1 MGQQQQQQ
9 SWGDGKDRRE
19 QSQNDYQGDERRQPD
34 PMKHMP
40 GGNPQG
46 GNPGMTTQDR
56 KVAQEK
62 AQQELDHKS
71 D

>member
-1 MGQQQQQQ
+1 MKQDQRQ
-9 SWGDGKDRRE
+9 DRRH
-19 QSQNDYQGDERRQPD
+19 QSQGDYKGDERRKPD
-34 PMKHMP
+34 PIEQMP
-40 GGNPQG
+40 GGDPQG

-62 AQQELDHKS
+62 AQQEREHKS